1 MGSLL
6 PVALCAA
13 TCGSL
18 RPTHRATLAGC
29 PSQWEGVQ
37 KQMLCVHLL
46 YITYSAV
53 CTCKHSCH
61 SSAHHPQR
69 QGQGCPGGLAASS
82 SWPLR
87 LLPAPQH
94 WRQLSQPSSHRSCH
108 LHLPAQQLLHHQCCG
123 GRQCCHLPHPPASS
137 SVRALHLRCRH
148 VLQRGARE
156 PGCVSTVARPP
167 VRLNNQ
173 RR

>member
-1 MGSLL
+1 MPPALRFAHSQ
-6 PVALCAA
+6 ALCTGEFYNGEFA
-13 TCGSL
+13 TRCLVCCRHLWFSS
-18 RPTHRATLAGC
+18 THPQGYPRGLSQPVGRRA
-29 PSQWEGVQ
+29 
-37 KQMLCVHLL
+37 KKMLCAQLL
-46 YITYSAV
+46 YITHSAV

-69 QGQGCPGGLAASS
+69 QGQGCPGGLAASI

-137 SVRALHLRCRH
+137 SD
-148 VLQRGARE
+148 
-156 PGCVSTVARPP
+156 RP
-167 VRLNNQ
+167 
-173 RR
+173 